1 MYTNKYIFF
10 IGDFMIT
17 KTLINPIVIEQQCVN
32 EERDQI
38 KKFYRWFDKEYN
50 DDFKEVE
57 IKNFEN
63 LMYEYSRVFEEK
75 EEYKKSIYNMLLKII
90 LDKLHR
96 EKLEVYL
103 TSTKKQHN
111 ILSQKDEENTEEQE
125 LIFYDDMLGWYEGIS
140 PELMDAIDSL
150 YKHQKQERERK
161 YKTDI
166 IVENYEIK
174 LEQGV
179 DYKVDIILR
188 YYTEKDVIDRRD

>member
-1 MYTNKYIFF
+1 
-10 IGDFMIT
+10 MIT